1 MNVIRRLDNPARDR
15 MEKGDVALG
24 VGIGQGRTVEIAV
37 LMKTSGYDWLF
48 LDLEHGAMSLETAA
62 QISVAALHVGI
73 APIVRVP
80 IGGYGLA
87 TRILDC
93 GALGITMP
101 HVETAEEARALVDNC
116 RFPPVGH
123 RGIGGGVP
131 QYGYEAINLG
141 EAVDELNRS
150 TLLITMVE
158 TPEAIAR
165 ADEIAAV
172 EGIDVVMIGTNDLA
186 LAMGVPQQ
194 FGHARVVEAYETV
207 AAACRKHG
215 KWLGSGGVRE
225 PELAQ
230 KYAAMGAQFFLAGQD
245 IGFMMAGA
253 TQRARILREAVQRA

>member
-1 MNVIRRLDNPARDR
+1 VIRRLDNPARER

-24 VGIGQGRTVEIAV
+24 VGIVQGRTVDIAV
-37 LMKTSGYDWLF
+37 LMKTAGYDWLF
-48 LDLEHGAMSLETAA
+48 LDLEHGAMAIDTCA
-62 QISVAALHVGI
+62 QIAVAANHVGI

-87 TRILDC
+87 TRLLDT
-93 GALGITMP
+93 GAMGITMP
-101 HVETAEEARALVDNC
+101 HVETAGEARELVDNC

-131 QYGYEAINLG
+131 QFNYEAINLG
-141 EAVDELNRS
+141 EAVEELNRS
-150 TLLITMVE
+150 MLLIAMVE
-158 TPEAIAR
+158 TPQAIER

-194 FGHARVVEAYETV
+194 FAHPRVVAAYETV
-207 AAACRKHG
+207 AAACSKHG

-225 PELAQ
+225 PEHAQ
-230 KYAAMGAQFFLAGQD
+230 KYVAMGARFFLAGQD
-245 IGFMMAGA
+245 IGFMIAGGTA
-253 TQRARILREAVQRA
+253 RARILREAVAKA